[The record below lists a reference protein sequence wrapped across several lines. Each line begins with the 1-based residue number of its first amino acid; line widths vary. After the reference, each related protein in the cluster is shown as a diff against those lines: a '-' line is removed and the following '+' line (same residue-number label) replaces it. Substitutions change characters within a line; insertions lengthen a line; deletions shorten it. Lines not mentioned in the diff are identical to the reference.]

1 MIIQIYEIQT
11 PQEARALVELGVDH
25 IGSVIQDNARWN
37 APVIKDVIGA
47 VRKTPAKSSLIP
59 LFNNPDA
66 VYRVL
71 GHLRPDILHLCES
84 LLLCSTEE
92 LERLQH
98 LQQGMREA
106 FPAVAMMRTIPVPA
120 GPHDAGEKVLALARR
135 FEPVSDF
142 FLIDTHAPH
151 SPVAGFTGITG
162 KPCDWE
168 LAAGVVR
175 QSGIPVILAGGLG
188 PENVMEA
195 IRAVRPA
202 GVDSC
207 TGTNARDSDAMPIRF
222 QKDLRRV
229 RCFVDQV
236 RSAQKA
242 LASFPGMKNTA

>member
-11 PQEARALVELGVDH
+11 PQEARIMAGLGVDH
-25 IGSVIQDNARWN
+25 IGSVIQDEALEN
-37 APVIKDVIGA
+37 APMIKDVIGA

-59 LFNNPDA
+59 LFSNPGA

-71 GHLRPDILHLCES
+71 DHFRPDILHLCEA
-84 LLLCSTEE
+84 LFLCSTEE
-92 LERLQH
+92 LERLEQM
-98 LQQGMREA
+98 QQGLRDA
-106 FPAVAMMRTIPVPA
+106 FPAVALMRTIPVPA
-120 GPHDAGEKVLALARR
+120 GPHGAGEKVLALARR

-142 FLIDTHAPH
+142 FLIDTHVPR
-151 SPVAGFTGITG
+151 SPVSGFTGITG
-162 KPCDWE
+162 KPCDWKV
-168 LAAGVVR
+168 AADLVR

-207 TGTNARDSDAMPIRF
+207 TGTNARDSDGMPIRF

-229 RCFVDQV
+229 KCFVDQV
-236 RSAQKA
+236 RSAEKA
-242 LASFPGMKNTA
+242 FASPPGMQNTA